1 MAKKKQ
7 ILPTEIRPKFW
18 ESLKGSIPDEKIYNQ
33 VCQTFQQRPT
43 TIRLN
48 SLKADPK
55 FTLQS
60 LSDQGFQFKQSTFSD
75 LAYSLQNK
83 SKRELIDTQEY
94 EQGHIYIQSYAS
106 QVPPLA
112 MDIQPGQ
119 IVLDLTAA
127 PGSKTSQIAGIMDLK
142 GELHANDVSKV
153 RFFKLKHNLEKLG
166 VTDTSKPQNDQFCQ
180 IHNRHGGDLC
190 QKFPDNYFDRI
201 LLDAPCS
208 GECRFVE
215 DRPKTFQYWSHHKV
229 KEMVSKQ
236 KKLLQACWPKLKP
249 GGILVYSTCTF
260 AVPENEKMVNHLY
273 KKFPDQ
279 PKVIDFNLTGLNKI
293 PSIIEYKN
301 KQFHPDILNTLR
313 IMPTDEI
320 EGFFIAKI
328 QKNV

>member
-1 MAKKKQ
+1 MTKKKQ
-7 ILPTEIRPKFW
+7 ALPTEIRPRFW
-18 ESLKGSIPDEKIYNQ
+18 ENLKISIPNPDTYQQ
-33 VCQTFQQRPT
+33 VLQTFKQRPT

-48 SLKADPK
+48 TLKADPNQ
-55 FTLQS
+55 TLQS
-60 LSDQGFQFKQSTFSD
+60 LQKQGFQFKQSTFSP
-75 LAYSLQNK
+75 LAHSLQNK
-83 SKRELIDTQEY
+83 SKRELIDTEEY

-106 QVPPLA
+106 QIPPLA
-112 MDIQPGQ
+112 MDLHPGQ
-119 IVLDLTAA
+119 TVLDLTAA
-127 PGSKTSQIAGIMDLK
+127 PGSKTSQIAAIMNLE

-166 VTDTSKPQNDQFCQ
+166 ATDPSKHQTEQFCQ

-190 QKFPDNYFDRI
+190 QQFPDQYFDRI

-260 AVPENEKMVNHLY
+260 SVQENERMVDYLH
-273 KKFPDQ
+273 KKFPDEPVILDYIPKGLQKIQ
-279 PKVIDFNLTGLNKI
+279 PILQYQNKHMH
-293 PSIIEYKN
+293 S
-301 KQFHPDILNTLR
+301 DIANTLR